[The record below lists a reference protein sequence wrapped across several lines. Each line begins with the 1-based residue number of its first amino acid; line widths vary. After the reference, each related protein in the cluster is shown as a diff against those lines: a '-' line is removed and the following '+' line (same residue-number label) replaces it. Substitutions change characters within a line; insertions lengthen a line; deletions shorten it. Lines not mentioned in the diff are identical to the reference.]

1 MTESASTPLLSHMKR
16 SLTEDQKQIVLKS
29 ISSYLLSHHQDVVAA
44 YVFGSFV
51 TEDAFS
57 DIDIG
62 VLVKK
67 DVAKTVDFEITL
79 EGKLEAAISIPIDVR
94 LLNHAPLAFCQNIFR
109 SARVILDRDAN
120 FRSDF
125 EGQVLKQYFDF
136 SRFRR
141 RYLAEVTHA
150 PI

>member
-1 MTESASTPLLSHMKR
+1 MRKTASMILTNMKQ
-16 SLTEDQKQIVLKS
+16 SLPEHQKQIVLKS
-29 ISSYLLSHHQDVVAA
+29 ISSCLLSHQLDVVAA
-44 YVFGSFV
+44 YVFGSFLS
-51 TEDAFS
+51 EDAFS

-67 DVAKTVDFEITL
+67 DIPKALDFEITL
-79 EGKLEAAISIPIDVR
+79 ESKIEAAIGIPIDVR
-94 LLNHAPLAFCQNIFR
+94 LLNRAPLAFCQSVFR
-109 SARVILDRDAN
+109 SGRVILDRDAN

-141 RYLAEVTHA
+141 RYLAEVSHA